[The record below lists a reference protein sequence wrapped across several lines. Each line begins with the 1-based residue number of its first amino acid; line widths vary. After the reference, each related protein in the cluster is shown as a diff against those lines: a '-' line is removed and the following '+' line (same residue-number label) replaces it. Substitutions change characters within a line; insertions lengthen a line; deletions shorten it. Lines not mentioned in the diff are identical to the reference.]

1 MQFDPPGC
9 YMKIWLQGLN
19 QSQDDERNYS
29 YAPNF
34 SNVSEFKS
42 TAISGYVAQM
52 SCLSFI
58 CCSINF
64 ERQRKFV

>member
-1 MQFDPPGC
+1 MQFGPAGC
-9 YMKIWLQGLN
+9 YMKIWLQGLK
-19 QSQDDERNYS
+19 QSQDDERDYS

-52 SCLSFI
+52 QKKPLVVFVI
-58 CCSINF
+58 YLLF
-64 ERQRKFV
+64 YKF